1 MSSHNRFTSGL
12 KRLRRSAAY
21 HDPTGDIAAAR
32 VDREREQIELDVITG
47 MATQSLLSRHATNE
61 QCADMVRGLAPWW
74 DIDPHG
80 GLSRGVWRIT
90 DHAATRAAEMGLDP
104 DTITAI
110 LATPE
115 ERRVQGE
122 MSAYTGDVLYLWGD
136 YAAAIARDTF
146 PRVVITF
153 LYRYQD
159 GYEAQYDAPSE
170 GRERRTSHLPRKAA

>member
-1 MSSHNRFTSGL
+1 MSVQVAQG
-12 KRLRRSAAY
+12 KRRNAGIPYS
-21 HDPTGDIAAAR
+21 DPVGDIAAAR
-32 VDREREQIELDVITG
+32 VDQARERIELGVVAG

-90 DHAATRAAEMGLDP
+90 GHAATRAAEMGLGP
-104 DTITAI
+104 DTITA
-110 LATPE
+110 LLTAPE

-122 MSAYTGDVLYLWGD
+122 ASAYTGDVLYLWGD

>member
-1 MSSHNRFTSGL
+1 MATEHLGY
-12 KRLRRSAAY
+12 A
-21 HDPTGDIAAAR
+21 DPVGDIAAAR
-32 VDREREQIELDVITG
+32 VDREREEIELGVVAG
-47 MATQSLLSRHATNE
+47 MAIQSLLSRHATNE
-61 QCADMVRGLAPWW
+61 QCVAMMRGLAPWW

-80 GLSRGVWRIT
+80 GLSRGAWRIT
-90 DHAATRAAEMGLDP
+90 DHAATRATEMGLDP

-159 GYEAQYDAPSE
+159 GYEAQYDAPAD

>member
-1 MSSHNRFTSGL
+1 MSSRNRFTPGL
-12 KRLRRSAAY
+12 KCARRSAAY
-21 HDPTGDIAAAR
+21 LDPTGDVAAAR
-32 VDREREQIELDVITG
+32 VDREREQIELDVIAG
-47 MATQSLLSRHATNE
+47 LATQSLLSRHATNE

-74 DIDPHG
+74 DIDPYG

-104 DTITAI
+104 DAITAI
-110 LATPE
+110 LTTPE
-115 ERRVQGE
+115 ERRVQGKA
-122 MSAYTGDVLYLWGD
+122 SAYTGDVLYLWGD

>member
-1 MSSHNRFTSGL
+1 MSVQVAQG
-12 KRLRRSAAY
+12 KRRNAGIPYS
-21 HDPTGDIAAAR
+21 DPVGDIASAR
-32 VDREREQIELDVITG
+32 VDQARERIELGVVAG

-90 DHAATRAAEMGLDP
+90 GHAATRAAEMGLDS

-170 GRERRTSHLPRKAA
+170 GRERRTSHLPRKVA

>member
-1 MSSHNRFTSGL
+1 MSVQVAQG
-12 KRLRRSAAY
+12 KRRNAGIPYS
-21 HDPTGDIAAAR
+21 DPVGDIAAAR
-32 VDREREQIELDVITG
+32 VDQARERIELGVVAG

-90 DHAATRAAEMGLDP
+90 GHAATRATEMGLDP

-122 MSAYTGDVLYLWGD
+122 ASAYTGDVLYLWGD

-159 GYEAQYDAPSE
+159 GYEAQYDTPSE

>member
-1 MSSHNRFTSGL
+1 MIT
-12 KRLRRSAAY
+12 KRRHRL
-21 HDPTGDIAAAR
+21 HLDPTGDTAADR
-32 VDREREQIELDVITG
+32 VDREHERIELGVVAG
-47 MATQSLLSRHATNE
+47 MAIQSLLSRHATNE

-122 MSAYTGDVLYLWGD
+122 ASAYTGDVLYLWGD

>member
-1 MSSHNRFTSGL
+1 MSVQVAQG
-12 KRLRRSAAY
+12 KRRNAGIPYS
-21 HDPTGDIAAAR
+21 DPVGDIAAAR
-32 VDREREQIELDVITG
+32 VDQARERIELGVVAG
-47 MATQSLLSRHATNE
+47 MAIQSLLSRHATNE

-90 DHAATRAAEMGLDP
+90 DHAATRATEMGLDP
-104 DTITAI
+104 GTITAL

-122 MSAYTGDVLYLWGD
+122 ASAYTGDVLYLWGD

>member
-1 MSSHNRFTSGL
+1 MSVQVAQG
-12 KRLRRSAAY
+12 KRRNAGIPYS
-21 HDPTGDIAAAR
+21 DPVGDIAAAR
-32 VDREREQIELDVITG
+32 VDQARERIELGVVAG

-90 DHAATRAAEMGLDP
+90 GHAATRATEMGLDP

-122 MSAYTGDVLYLWGD
+122 ASAYTGDVLYLWGD

>member
-1 MSSHNRFTSGL
+1 
-12 KRLRRSAAY
+12 
-21 HDPTGDIAAAR
+21 
-32 VDREREQIELDVITG
+32 
-47 MATQSLLSRHATNE
+47 LLSRHATNE

-80 GLSRGVWRIT
+80 GLSRGAWRIT

-122 MSAYTGDVLYLWGD
+122 ASAYTGGVRYRWGA
-136 YAAAIARDTF
+136 YAGAIARSTC

-153 LYRYQD
+153 LHRCLD
-159 GYEAQYDAPSE
+159 GYEEQYDAPSE
-170 GRERRTSHLPRKAA
+170 GRERRTPRVPRKAACLSPPPHMRGCSPPTQTHTRD

>member
-1 MSSHNRFTSGL
+1 MIT
-12 KRLRRSAAY
+12 KRRHRL
-21 HDPTGDIAAAR
+21 HLDPTGDTAADR
-32 VDREREQIELDVITG
+32 VDREREQIELGVVAG
-47 MATQSLLSRHATNE
+47 MAIQSLLSRHATNE
-61 QCADMVRGLAPWW
+61 QCADMMRGLAPWW

-80 GLSRGVWRIT
+80 GLSRGAWRIT
-90 DHAATRAAEMGLDP
+90 DHAATRAAEMGLDS

-115 ERRVQGE
+115 ERRIQGE
-122 MSAYTGDVLYLWGD
+122 ASAYTGDVLYLWGD

-159 GYEAQYDAPSE
+159 GYEAQYDALSE

>member
-1 MSSHNRFTSGL
+1 MSVQVAQG
-12 KRLRRSAAY
+12 KRRNAGIPYS
-21 HDPTGDIAAAR
+21 DPVGDIAAAR
-32 VDREREQIELDVITG
+32 VDQARERIELGVVAG

-90 DHAATRAAEMGLDP
+90 GHAATRATEMGLDP

-122 MSAYTGDVLYLWGD
+122 MSAYTGDVLYLRGD

>member
-1 MSSHNRFTSGL
+1 MSSRHGFTTGF
-12 KRLRRSAAY
+12 KRARSSAAY
-21 HDPTGDIAAAR
+21 ADPTGDIASAR
-32 VDREREQIELDVITG
+32 VDREREQAELGVIAG
-47 MATQSLLSRHATNE
+47 VAIQSLLSRHATDE

-74 DIDPHG
+74 NIDPHG
-80 GLSRGVWRIT
+80 GLSRGAWCVT

-104 DTITAI
+104 DTIAAI
-110 LATPE
+110 LTTPE

-122 MSAYTGDVLYLWGD
+122 ASAYTGDVLYLWGD
-136 YAAAIARDTF
+136 YAAAIARDTY
-146 PRVVITF
+146 PRRVITF

>member
-1 MSSHNRFTSGL
+1 MIT
-12 KRLRRSAAY
+12 KRRHRL
-21 HDPTGDIAAAR
+21 HLDPTGDTAADR
-32 VDREREQIELDVITG
+32 VDRERERIELGVVAG
-47 MATQSLLSRHATNE
+47 MAIQSLLSRHATNE
-61 QCADMVRGLAPWW
+61 QCADMMRGLAPWW
-74 DIDPHG
+74 DIDLHG

-90 DHAATRAAEMGLDP
+90 DHAATRATEMGLDP
-104 DTITAI
+104 DTITA
-110 LATPE
+110 LLTTPE

-122 MSAYTGDVLYLWGD
+122 ASAYTGDVLYLWGD

>member
-1 MSSHNRFTSGL
+1 MSVQVAQG
-12 KRLRRSAAY
+12 KRRNAGIPYS
-21 HDPTGDIAAAR
+21 DPVGDIAAAR
-32 VDREREQIELDVITG
+32 VDQARERIELGVVAG

-90 DHAATRAAEMGLDP
+90 GHAATRATEMGLDP
-104 DTITAI
+104 GTITAL

-122 MSAYTGDVLYLWGD
+122 ASAYTGDVLYLWGD